1 MRKSLATATLAAL
14 FAALTFFSPS
24 AQTYSQDA
32 VTKWFTDMTAAMNDK
47 EVGIENLKKISASA
61 CTQAS
66 EIHRQSCIASYNYQP
81 SSRSDLADLPFAGQ
95 NGSVVLRGRFL
106 KPKNGIERNKMRIAT
121 KRFV

>member
-47 EVGIENLKKISASA
+47 EVGIENFKKISASA

-66 EIHRQSCIASYNYQP
+66 ENTQTKLHSQLQ
-81 SSRSDLADLPFAGQ
+81 LPTEF
-95 NGSVVLRGRFL
+95 S
-106 KPKNGIERNKMRIAT
+106 I
-121 KRFV
+121 